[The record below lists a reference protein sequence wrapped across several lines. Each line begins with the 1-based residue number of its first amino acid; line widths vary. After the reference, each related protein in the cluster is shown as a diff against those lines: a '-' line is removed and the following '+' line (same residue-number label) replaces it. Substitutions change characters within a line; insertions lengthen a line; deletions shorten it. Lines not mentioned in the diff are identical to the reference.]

1 MELVIIVIVIMVIVG
16 KYFMDSRVK
25 YQKPSPISNQKE
37 ITYDHSII
45 ELETMSIINDYR
57 VSVGLIPLKISGYVS
72 YISEKHTTYMIN
84 GNFTNHNGFVDRQ
97 EDLVSTLG
105 AKRVGEN
112 VAYNYSTAKGVLNGW
127 LNSPTHKENI
137 IGSYT
142 HFGISIKPN
151 LDGKKYYT
159 NIFIKI

>member
-1 MELVIIVIVIMVIVG
+1 MEFVIIAIVIIAIVG
-16 KYFMDSRVK
+16 KYYIDSRAK
-25 YQKPSPISNQKE
+25 SQKPSPISNQKE
-37 ITYDHSII
+37 ITYDHSVI

-57 VSVGLIPLKISGYVS
+57 VSVGLIPLKISNYIS

-84 GNFTNHNGFVDRQ
+84 GNFTNHNGFVGRQ

-127 LNSPTHKENI
+127 LNSPTHKQNI
-137 IGSYT
+137 EGDFT
-142 HFGISIKPN
+142 DFGISIRVN
-151 LDGKKYYT
+151 STGKKYYT
-159 NIFIKI
+159 NIFVKI